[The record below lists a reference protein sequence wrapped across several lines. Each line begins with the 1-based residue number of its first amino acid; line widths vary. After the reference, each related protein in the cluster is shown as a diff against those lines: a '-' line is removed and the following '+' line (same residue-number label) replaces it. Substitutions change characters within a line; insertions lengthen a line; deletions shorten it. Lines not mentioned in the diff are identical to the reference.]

1 WGAMIR
7 WLVLVNEGTTNSGLL
22 AWISARVCPAEKP
35 CTNDVLACEA
45 NAAWFPDAVGARA
58 ACPTW
63 NGLFR
68 GELFSRLSAIV
79 AGNASVNSPKPPR
92 ITVLRADPNGL
103 QAKPIL
109 GCQLMFV

>member
-1 WGAMIR
+1 MMR
-7 WLVLVNEGTTNSGLL
+7 WVALVNEGTTNNGLP
-22 AWISARVCPAEKP
+22 AWISARVCPASKP
-35 CTNDVLACEA
+35 CTNDVFAC
-45 NAAWFPDAVGARA
+45 AARADWLPDAVGASG

-63 NGLFR
+63 NGLFS
-68 GELFSRLSAIV
+68 GELFSRLSAMV

-109 GCQLMFV
+109 GCQLML

>member
-1 WGAMIR
+1 MMR
-7 WLVLVNEGTTNSGLL
+7 WVAFVNDGTTNSGLL
-22 AWISARVCPAEKP
+22 AWISARVCPAAKP

-45 NAAWFPDAVGARA
+45 SAAWFPETPGANG

-63 NGLFR
+63 NGLFN

-79 AGNASVNSPKPPR
+79 AGKASVNSPSPPR

-109 GCQLMFV
+109 GCQLMLV